1 MSSPAQTRVAPDLFR
16 SFPAPVS
23 KNPALGAG
31 YGSTLGPLDAATRM
45 MRAAAKWAAL
55 AAGLLL
61 AMPTGAATAQTAYRR
76 PAQMV
81 QLKYAAT
88 GISFSTA
95 PLIVATVKGFFQ
107 EENIKLD
114 FVMAG
119 QSASVC
125 QQLLARAVELGEC
138 SLNDVMQ
145 IVQMSNAP
153 LIMASNQVVAALN
166 YGMMAKPAIKTWK
179 DLKGKTII
187 VGGPKDNTV
196 FFTRVMARPNG
207 LADSEYQFQ
216 YAGASG
222 ARFAALKSGA
232 VDAAILTDPFDS
244 EAEISG
250 YIRLDDLRP
259 KYLSASNYTSG
270 GLITTRDWAKAHP
283 DELVAVI
290 RGFGKAFA
298 WIYDPANKDELFEI
312 LKTRINATREAFERT
327 YQRNVVRERMWATGG
342 GVAVDSAVQGVA
354 DSLVDIGALPKP
366 APPAAKF
373 YDNTW
378 AVLAEK
384 SGL

>member
-1 MSSPAQTRVAPDLFR
+1 MFPKIATCISDWRGENALHLKAMTFR
-16 SFPAPVS
+16 ESIFPREGW
-23 KNPALGAG
+23 PALRACSVRRTLK
-31 YGSTLGPLDAATRM
+31 GSVGF
-45 MRAAAKWAAL
+45 AL
-55 AAGLLL
+55 AAWLGVVST
-61 AMPTGAATAQTAYRR
+61 ASAQTAYERLTHE
-76 PAQMV
+76 V
-81 QLKYAAT
+81 ELKYAGT
-88 GISFSTA
+88 GMSFSTA
-95 PLIVATVKGFFQ
+95 PLLVAITKGFFQ
-107 EENIKLD
+107 AENLKIDL
-114 FVMAG
+114 VVTG

-125 QQLLARAVELGEC
+125 QQLLARAVEIGEC

-145 IVQMSNAP
+145 IVQMSGAP
-153 LIMASNQVVAALN
+153 LFMASNQVVAALN
-166 YGMMAKPAIKTWK
+166 YGMMAKPAIKTWT

-207 LADSEYQFQ
+207 LADSDYQFQ

-244 EAEISG
+244 EAEIGG
-250 YIRLDDLRP
+250 YVRLDDLRP
-259 KYLSASNYTSG
+259 KYLPTSKYTSG

-283 DELVAVI
+283 NELVGVI

-312 LKTRINATREAFERT
+312 LRPKINLTREAFERT
-327 YQRNVVRERMWATGG
+327 YARNVVRERMWATGG
-342 GVAVDSAVQGVA
+342 GIAVDSAVQGVA

-366 APPAAKF
+366 APPANKF

-378 AVLAEK
+378 AAIAEK
-384 SGL
+384 SGI